1 MHMQIKELQPKQGKV
16 DITVTVI
23 EKGEPRTFSKFNSQG
38 QVCNA
43 KVQDDSGSITVSL
56 WNEQVNQVGVGD
68 VIQIKNG
75 YVSEWQG
82 EMQLS
87 TGKFGQL
94 EVVTKGS
101 GAAPSGP
108 AAPAAS
114 ATTTATKKAPQTK
127 LVTEATDE
135 NFDEGGEDEADVE
148 EDVVD

>member
-1 MHMQIKELQPKQGKV
+1 MQIKELQPKQGKI
-16 DITVTVI
+16 DITVTVV

-43 KVQDDSGSITVSL
+43 KVQDDSGSITLSL
-56 WNEQVNQVGVGD
+56 WNEQVSTVDVGD

-94 EVVTKGS
+94 EIVTKGS
-101 GAAPSGP
+101 GTPPKSI
-108 AAPAAS
+108 APAVAMT
-114 ATTTATKKAPQTK
+114 AATKTKPQTK

-135 NFDEGGEDEADVE
+135 NFDEGGEDGADVE

>member
-1 MHMQIKELQPKQGKV
+1 MQIKELQPKQGKV
-16 DITVTVI
+16 DITVTVM

-43 KVQDDSGSITVSL
+43 KVQDDSGSITLSL
-56 WNEQVNQVGVGD
+56 WNEQVSTVDVGD
-68 VIQIKNG
+68 IIQIKNG

-101 GAAPSGP
+101 GTPPKSI
-108 AAPAAS
+108 APAVAV
-114 ATTTATKKAPQTK
+114 TTTATKKAPQTK
-127 LVTEATDE
+127 LATEATDE
-135 NFDEGGEDEADVE
+135 NFDDGLSEDDEVDVAG
-148 EDVVD
+148 D